1 MWVWEG
7 SKIFPRKLIV
17 MPSLPYAFSA
27 YYSFQRNAL
36 FSDSGGTCADI
47 PGPSRMHTQLE
58 IFMGESSAV
67 ILHSPLFFG
76 KKKKRVAQYVEFEQF
91 GDNIVRPAILFKYC
105 NCWVILWLC
114 APTFVPYDLYWLSQA
129 IYTALVSGLKP
140 ALLSYRW
147 IKKLWKSILPSG
159 LKRWLD
165 LIGNTFTA
173 PSTLQ
178 DCHGTMQPSS
188 GSRSL
193 GLGST

>member
-1 MWVWEG
+1 MLFQLITAFKGMLCFQIVGEHVLIFQDHPECTHSLRSLWEN
-7 SKIFPRKLIV
+7 LV
-17 MPSLPYAFSA
+17 QWFS
-27 YYSFQRNAL
+27 
-36 FSDSGGTCADI
+36 I
-47 PGPSRMHTQLE
+47 PP
-58 IFMGESSAV
+58 F
-67 ILHSPLFFG
+67 FFG
-76 KKKKRVAQYVEFEQF
+76 KKKNQKRVAQYVEFEQF
-91 GDNIVRPAILFKYC
+91 GNNIVRPAILFKYC